1 MNLFD
6 KIQNLKIIGKKVILD
21 DITDKDKYIYYD
33 LYTNDNLNKF
43 WGYDYKEDAP
53 KNPTPDYFLDFCNVL
68 KIAQEEYSYAIRLN
82 GKMIGEFVLHN
93 FKENSFEIG
102 FRVLVDYQ
110 GKGYVKDAV
119 TSFIEFMKK
128 NIKPDFIKAKCF
140 KQNISSN
147 NLLSKCGFKNYISD
161 DTYNY
166 FIIKTNKLRAD

>member
-1 MNLFD
+1 
-6 KIQNLKIIGKKVILD
+6 
-21 DITDKDKYIYYD
+21 
-33 LYTNDNLNKF
+33 
-43 WGYDYKEDAP
+43 
-53 KNPTPDYFLDFCNVL
+53 
-68 KIAQEEYSYAIRLN
+68 
-82 GKMIGEFVLHN
+82 MIGEFVLHN
-93 FKENSFEIG
+93 FEENSFEIG

-119 TSFIEFMKK
+119 TSFIEFMKQ

-166 FIIKTNKLRAD
+166 FIIKINKLRAD